1 MALFTPKKV
10 VLNWYRYD
18 VSFSIEL
25 IISFVQG
32 IEKQA
37 AESVAAFRASKHSKD
52 GHQGLDES
60 SWDLKEIFEAYFPSL
75 QRSSAFLTVCG
86 FLEHELDKLCLQ
98 YQSEKGFKLTLS
110 DLNGKGIDRST
121 SYLEKVAGLEG
132 LKSSKEWDEIKTVQR
147 IRNVIVHNS
156 GRLRDHQGN
165 PKSGIV
171 EDMKK
176 LGFLG
181 GDDEIILDE
190 GFLSKVIDACN
201 GYFKVIAAAVDAK
214 EIPTLTKP
222 GK

>member
-25 IISFVQG
+25 ITSFVQG

-37 AESVAAFRASKHSKD
+37 AESVAAFRASKHSD
-52 GHQGLDES
+52 GHQGLDED

-75 QRSSAFLTVCG
+75 QRSSAFLTVWG

-98 YQSEKGFKLTLS
+98 YQSEKGFGLTLS
-110 DLNGKGIDRST
+110 DLSDKRIDRST

-147 IRNVIVHNS
+147 IRNVVAHDN
-156 GRLRDHQGN
+156 GRLRDHQGKS
-165 PKSGIV
+165 KSGIV
-171 EDMKK
+171 GDMKK
-176 LGFLG
+176 LGFLSG
-181 GDDEIILDE
+181 EDEIIFAE
-190 GFLSKVIDACN
+190 GFLSKVTGACN
-201 GYFKVIAAAVDAK
+201 NYFKVIAAAVDAK
-214 EIPTLTKP
+214 EIAALAKP
-222 GK
+222 YK